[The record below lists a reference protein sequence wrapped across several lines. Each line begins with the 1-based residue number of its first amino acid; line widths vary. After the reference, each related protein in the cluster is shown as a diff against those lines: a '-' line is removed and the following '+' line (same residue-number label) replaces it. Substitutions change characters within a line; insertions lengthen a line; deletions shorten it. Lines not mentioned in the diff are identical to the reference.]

1 MKSPLRRRGRV
12 RRRRGREPRS
22 ENTIMYKMG
31 GVLYCVGS
39 KIIIKSKN
47 KTNISL

>member
-1 MKSPLRRRGRV
+1 MRSPLRRRGRV

-31 GVLYCVGS
+31 VWCTLINSALNYS
-39 KIIIKSKN
+39 I
-47 KTNISL
+47 TFNI